1 MWIFCIQKGD
11 KLSKYKGSKSWRLI
25 LILSVFAL
33 VVVACAGDT
42 AEEEVAEEAPETT
55 AAPATTAAAA
65 EEAAP
70 SGPDGVY
77 KMAIFQ
83 EPATQNYF
91 KWLDTDTDTYS
102 LYQMTSQAVSL
113 FGVSTP
119 NFVLVPSMATELVEA
134 STDNGDGTYSY
145 TVPITE
151 GYEWSDGVA
160 ITANDWQWTWETVT
174 GLPLL
179 GSWQSS
185 YPSDCSVN
193 ESTGNPRECI
203 VSIEATDDYTVK
215 VTFNYDPGLSGWQYG
230 AALAP
235 AMPQH
240 YWSQYATTR
249 EELLAVDGLDAP
261 TAGAFL
267 YDKVEQGA
275 FTTWKYDADTMYFGG
290 ETTIY
295 GAGTAVKQD
304 NGVAP
309 AVDAEFGDTS
319 GESFTYTNGPFV
331 GTVEFSI
338 YSDQASAYLAFENGE
353 VDFVLN
359 PSGVS
364 KALLDDLVKIP
375 GVNAISNYSNGMRYM
390 AFNTRVFPSSDKA
403 FRQAVSCIVDKQFII
418 QSVLQG
424 VAINMDGQMPAALT
438 AWVAPVSGVLADCAG
453 LDSQARFNK
462 SVEILQAGGW
472 TADDWGS
479 HAGGRESAV
488 PPVGL
493 KGPNGESFPEG
504 NMKLWAPNAAI
515 DPIRATFSNRISG
528 YMRQLGIPVV
538 SNNVGFGAIVDLV
551 FSADTCKDW
560 NFYMLG
566 WGLGT
571 FPDHPATF
579 FDSAQDSCTVE
590 GFNTTGYNTADG
602 YSNARF
608 EELISEQKAAKTVAE
623 AQRISKEME
632 AILYEDMPYLV
643 LVTTPITEVY
653 RDNVVFPYTD
663 SLDGIQDLSGLPTEV
678 EVKN

>member
-11 KLSKYKGSKSWRLI
+11 KLSKFKGSKSWRLI
-25 LILSVFAL
+25 LLFSVFAL
-33 VVVACAGDT
+33 VVVACGGDT

-55 AAPATTAAAA
+55 AAPATTAAEAV
-65 EEAAP
+65 EEAP

-102 LYQMTSQAVSL
+102 LYQMTSQAVTL

-119 NFVLVPSMATELVEA
+119 NFVLIPSMAVELVET
-134 STDNGDGTYSY
+134 STDNGDGTFSY
-145 TVPITE
+145 TVPISQ

-235 AMPQH
+235 AMPEH
-240 YWSQYATTR
+240 YWSQFATTR
-249 EELLAVDGLDAP
+249 EDLLAVDGLDAP

-295 GAGTAVKQD
+295 DAGTAIKQD

-309 AVDAEFGDTS
+309 KVDEAFGDTS
-319 GESFTYTNGPFV
+319 GDSFTYVNGPFV

-338 YSDQASAYLAFENGE
+338 YSDQDSAYLAFENGE

-359 PSGVS
+359 PSGVK
-364 KALLDDLVKIP
+364 KALYDKLSRIP
-375 GVNAISNYSNGMRYM
+375 GVEVASNFSNGMRYM
-390 AFNTRVFPSSDKA
+390 AFNTRIFPGSDKA
-403 FRQAVSCIVDKQFII
+403 FRQAVGCIVDKEFVINN
-418 QSVLQG
+418 VLQG

-438 AWVAPVSGVLADCAG
+438 AWVAPVTGVLADCDG
-453 LDSQARFNK
+453 LSAEDRWNK
-462 SVEILQAGGW
+462 SIGILQDAGW
-472 TADDWGS
+472 TASDWGE
-479 HAGGRESAV
+479 HPGGNERAV
-488 PPVGL
+488 APTGV
-493 KGPNGESFPEG
+493 KGPGGEAAPD
-504 NMKLWAPNAAI
+504 NMLLYAPGPGF
-515 DPIRATFSNRISG
+515 DPIRSTFSLFIAD
-528 YMRQLGIPVV
+528 YMQQLGFDVV
-538 SNNVGFGAIVDLV
+538 ARPTGFGVIVNLV
-551 FSADTCKDW
+551 FSADTCLDW
-560 NFYMLG
+560 HFYMLG
-566 WGLGT
+566 WGLST

-579 FDSAQDSCTVE
+579 FSSAQDSCTVE
-590 GFNTTGYNTADG
+590 GFNTTGYNAEGG
-602 YSNARF
+602 YSNPIF

-623 AQRISKEME
+623 AQAISKEME
-632 AILYEDMPYLV
+632 SILFDDMPYLV
-643 LVTTPITEVY
+643 LVTTPVLEVY
-653 RDNVVFPYTD
+653 RDNVTFPYTD
-663 SLDGIQDLSGLPTEV
+663 TLDGIQDLGGLPTNTQV
-678 EVKN
+678 RN